1 MLSLTV
7 PSYTKLLII
16 ILENFSGLRS
26 LHYRRLYRQ
35 EALALVLR
43 QLARRVGVGALQSA
57 HPRRTPPRALPLL
70 RGGSKIILIIASP
83 RNGGT
88 VGGYSWGFCTQFSR
102 ASGVTSKTISKGMVG
117 ISRRRTFTW
126 DSASLRRRHRA
137 TMHRC
142 ILGSGRMMHQ
152 GFSLSL

>member
-1 MLSLTV
+1 M
-7 PSYTKLLII
+7 
-16 ILENFSGLRS
+16 
-26 LHYRRLYRQ
+26 
-35 EALALVLR
+35 
-43 QLARRVGVGALQSA
+43 
-57 HPRRTPPRALPLL
+57 
-70 RGGSKIILIIASP
+70 ILILASP
-83 RNGGT
+83 RFGGT

-117 ISRRRTFTW
+117 ISRRRTCTW

-142 ILGSGRMMHQ
+142 ILGSGRMMDQ

>member
-16 ILENFSGLRS
+16 ILENLSGLRS

-57 HPRRTPPRALPLL
+57 HPRRTPPQP
-70 RGGSKIILIIASP
+70 SP
-83 RNGGT
+83 
-88 VGGYSWGFCTQFSR
+88 
-102 ASGVTSKTISKGMVG
+102 
-117 ISRRRTFTW
+117 
-126 DSASLRRRHRA
+126 
-137 TMHRC
+137 
-142 ILGSGRMMHQ
+142 
-152 GFSLSL
+152 